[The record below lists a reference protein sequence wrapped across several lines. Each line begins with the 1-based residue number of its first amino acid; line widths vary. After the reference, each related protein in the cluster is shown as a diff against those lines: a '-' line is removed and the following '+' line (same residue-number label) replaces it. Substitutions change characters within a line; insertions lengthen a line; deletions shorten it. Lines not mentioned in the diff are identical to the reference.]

1 MIQTANDYNPTFCGK
16 WLTDSKRKSKRK
28 IYSDFVSLDTETSHN
43 HNPENPVGW
52 VYQWCFAV
60 GDDVVIGR
68 KPSELV
74 DALERVAKH
83 IGASE
88 QNVILVYVHN
98 LFYDMTYLRPF
109 LLEKWSKP
117 KMLAIAN
124 HKFISYTLG
133 PFEFRCSYKLSNR
146 SLEKWC
152 SDLATEHKK
161 MVGAVDYETIHT
173 QAETLTETDWAYQ
186 IEDVLTLRECIQKQ
200 LKLYGDTLA
209 TVPLTSTGYVRR
221 ECKKH
226 YREDRKNRKR
236 FLNGKINGEIY
247 TMLTRA
253 FSGGLTH
260 GNRFYMEKTVIGN
273 IAHRDFTSHYPSCQK
288 CYDFPIGRFC
298 LYSDKGLT
306 VEQLQGLENEYC
318 YLAEII
324 IRDCCIKNKD
334 VVLPVISES
343 KIQAGQVSRCEIEAD
358 NGRVLECKGIFSLV
372 VTELDFYWINRLYDF
387 GEIFIGKVYISKKG
401 KLPKY
406 LIDTV
411 DEFFFSKSDIKERE
425 KAETDKQKKI
435 ELFIDLLKSKNS
447 LNGIYGMT
455 ATKIVRE
462 SYTINDL
469 GDWIKQKPTDING
482 VIEAY
487 YKNENSFMQYQFGV
501 WTTAHARYQLLYYI
515 YDVIIANGGEYLYCD
530 TDSCFYITNEICEK
544 AVEDENV
551 RRRTIGDE
559 KEYYITTGS
568 GKKVYYNQFTFE
580 EYSEEFRFLHAKC
593 YAFVTKGELKCV
605 IAGVSAYE
613 DSTRQYSREDELG
626 EIDNLKDGFVFR
638 RCGGVTVKYDD
649 TSPIRTYTYRG
660 EELEVATA
668 CIIEKGEKTLNNE
681 MTLFDEWKGW
691 EVNG

>member
-1 MIQTANDYNPTFCGK
+1 MTFWETYEPTFSGK
-16 WLTDSKRKSKRK
+16 WLCDSKRKAKRK
-28 IYSDFVSLDTETSHN
+28 IFSDFVALDTETSHN
-43 HNPENPVGW
+43 HDRENPVGW
-52 VYQWCFAV
+52 IYQWCFAI
-60 GDDVVIGR
+60 GDNVVVGR

-74 DALERVAKH
+74 SALKRVASHVCADSK
-83 IGASE
+83 
-88 QNVILVYVHN
+88 NVILVFVHN
-98 LFYDMTYLRPF
+98 LSYDLAYLRPF
-109 LLEKWSKP
+109 LLEFGKP
-117 KMLAIAN
+117 KMLAVAN
-124 HKFISYTLG
+124 HKYISFTVG
-133 PFEFRCSYKLSNR
+133 CFEFRCSYKLSNR

-152 SDLATEHKK
+152 ADLNTVHKK
-161 MVGAVDYETIHT
+161 LVGAIDYETIHT
-173 QAETLTETDWAYQ
+173 QEEVLSDTDWDYQ
-186 IEDVLTLRECIQKQ
+186 IEDVLTLRECMQKQ

-221 ECKKH
+221 ECRRH
-226 YREDRKNRKR
+226 FREDRKNRKR
-236 FLNGKINGEIY
+236 FLSCRINAEIY
-247 TMLTRA
+247 GFLCRA

-260 GNRFYMEKTVIGN
+260 GNRFYMEKTVEGS

-288 CYDFPIGRFC
+288 CFDYPIGRFC
-298 LYSDKGLT
+298 LYSEKGLSISKLH
-306 VEQLQGLENEYC
+306 ELEKENC
-318 YLAEII
+318 FLAEIV

-334 VVLPVISES
+334 VVLPIISVS
-343 KIQAGQVSRCEIEAD
+343 KLREGQLENCKVEAD
-358 NGRVLECKGIFSLV
+358 NGRVLEAKGLFTLV
-372 VTELDFYWINRLYDF
+372 VTELDFYWLERLYDF
-387 GEIFIGKVYISKKG
+387 GEIFVGRVYTAKKG

-411 DEFFFSKSDIKERE
+411 DEFFHAKSDIKERIKE
-425 KAETDKQKKI
+425 EADADRKADL
-435 ELFIDLLKSKNS
+435 ELDLMKSKNS

-469 GDWIKQKPTDING
+469 GEWIKQKPTDING
-482 VIEAY
+482 VIDAY
-487 YKNENSFMQYQFGV
+487 YKNENSFMQYQYGV

-530 TDSCFYITNEICEK
+530 TDSCFYLTNEECEK
-544 AVEDENV
+544 AVEEENV
-551 RRRTIGDE
+551 RRRKIGDE
-559 KEYYITTGS
+559 NGYYITTGT

-580 EYSEEFRFLHAKC
+580 EFSEEFRFLHAKC

-605 IAGVSAYE
+605 VAGVSAYE

-649 TSPIRTYTYRG
+649 TSPIRTYTYSG
-660 EELEVATA
+660 EDLEAATA
-668 CIIEKGEKTLNNE
+668 CIIEKGEKTLSNE